1 MTRHETLCEISRID
15 WVLETQHLT
24 YAEKRKAL
32 EKRLG
37 LIELLAQ
44 FNEEIR

>member
-24 YAEKRKAL
+24 YVEKKKAL
-32 EKRLG
+32 AKRLG

-44 FNEEIR
+44 FNEEAK